1 MLELWRSP
9 MERSKTYRATGINL
23 KAIPLGESDRIV
35 TILTQEHGLVR
46 AVAKGARKQKS
57 SLGGRV
63 ELFVVNDLVIA
74 RGRSLDRIS
83 QAHMTQSFPRMRSSL
98 AQLTVAQYWAE
109 VVLHQALAQQP
120 QEDLFVLLVEHLQRL
135 EQSPAK
141 ADALPLLVHGLY
153 HLLAIAG
160 IAPQVR
166 PCADCRSSSDWSF
179 SPDAGGV
186 ACSQCIDRQRPMQR
200 TMLSAPIRT
209 VLKLLPKPK
218 LPELPDPDVRA
229 WLMVERLLRKAI
241 QYHFDRAIQ
250 SASLVE
256 SCFRPAPTSLKA
268 AESSSPYPASS

>member
-1 MLELWRSP
+1 
-9 MERSKTYRATGINL
+9 MERSQTYRATGINL

-57 SLGGRV
+57 ALGGRV
-63 ELFVVNDLVIA
+63 ELFVVNDLILA

-83 QAHMTQSFPRMRSSL
+83 QAHTIQSFPRMRSSL
-98 AQLTVAQYWAE
+98 AQLTVGQYWAE
-109 VVLHQALAQQP
+109 VVLHQALSQQP

-135 EQSPAK
+135 ERSPTK
-141 ADALPLLVHGLY
+141 VDALPLLVHGLY

-166 PCADCRSSSDWSF
+166 PCGECRGTSDWSF

-186 ACSQCIDRQRPMQR
+186 ACPQCIDRQRPMQR
-200 TMLSAPIRT
+200 TMLSAPVRS
-209 VLKLLPKPK
+209 VLKLLPKPE
-218 LPELPDPDVRA
+218 LPELSAPDVRA

-241 QYHFDRAIQ
+241 QYHFDRTIQ

-256 SCFRPAPTSLKA
+256 SCFRADPLYL
-268 AESSSPYPASS
+268 EVGQ